1 MDLVHLL
8 ASWLRSLF
16 HFLICMKFAQFLATS
31 CSERICADFVEVRMT
46 EYCDNHFDMTMCK
59 TCFCVCFLKL
69 ERERE
74 KETLAMH
81 FFLQSFID
89 SWYLFFLLV
98 HSSNLAT
105 GPMLKAS
112 KYPVWTGE
120 LDKAQA

>member
-74 KETLAMH
+74 RKKHLPCTFSFSLSLIH
-81 FFLQSFID
+81 GICFFC
-89 SWYLFFLLV
+89 
-98 HSSNLAT
+98 
-105 GPMLKAS
+105 
-112 KYPVWTGE
+112 
-120 LDKAQA
+120 